1 MRLDTRRLNL
11 RPRATVPGSGPATDA
26 RERSRG
32 QSLVEFSLVL
42 VPLMLLLLGIIQF
55 GFIFNS
61 YVTLA
66 NASREAAREGSIYV
80 YDRNLTRSANDL
92 ARNERMR
99 TTFRTA
105 LNNLVATAPNFTNSG
120 TWTSSTSNGV
130 VTFVTGDLSIAYERP
145 TNVADTDPRRGYRIT
160 VRATYRQDLF
170 LPLITGFLSLD
181 ANGRL
186 ALTGVST
193 MVVN

>member
-1 MRLDTRRLNL
+1 MD
-11 RPRATVPGSGPATDA
+11 V
-26 RERSRG
+26 REARG

-42 VPLMLLLLGIIQF
+42 APLMLLLLGIIQF
-55 GFIFNS
+55 GFIFHT

-66 NASREAAREGSIYV
+66 NATREAAREGSIYV
-80 YDRNLTRSANDL
+80 YDRNLSKSANDL

-99 TTFRTA
+99 TTMRTS
-105 LNNLVATAPNFTNSG
+105 LNGLVTAAPNFTNTSS
-120 TWTSSTSNGV
+120 WTSTTTNGV
-130 VTFVTGDLSIAYERP
+130 VTFVTGDLTVTYERP
-145 TNVADTDPRRGYRIT
+145 TNVTDTDSRRGFRIT

-170 LPLITGFLSLD
+170 LPVITAFLPLD